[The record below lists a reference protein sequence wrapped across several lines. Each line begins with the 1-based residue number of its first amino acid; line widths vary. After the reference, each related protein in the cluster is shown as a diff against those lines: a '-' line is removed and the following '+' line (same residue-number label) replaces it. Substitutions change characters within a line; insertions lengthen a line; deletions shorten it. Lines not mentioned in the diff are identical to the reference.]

1 MFFKITINI
10 ITKLLIIAF
19 TMANQG
25 QVNLKIA
32 PAWLLKTGLFSRN
45 LGLFYHTF
53 GQVL

>member
-19 TMANQG
+19 TIAIQG
-25 QVNLKIA
+25 KVKLKIA

-45 LGLFYHTF
+45 VGLFYHTF